1 VLRLPFFGEKSFV
14 APQRILVMRYRFIG
28 DTLLLVPFLR
38 QLRSACPN
46 ALIDLLV
53 APQSGELLRDC
64 PYIDNLIFFDTK
76 SKPARVAQQATN
88 SRSEQAETVPRSF
101 WEYARLLRK
110 NHYDTAFVL
119 KRSFSSAV
127 LAWLAGIP
135 QRVGFDTEGR
145 GFFLTHRVPYEKK
158 NRHEID
164 CFLDALR
171 AVQLASLE
179 APSEGYRLES
189 WWSAAEEATAV
200 QALQATEAGVEPVQR
215 HVMLHLTSSNPAKE
229 WSLAQARILA
239 DWLLSHPGWH
249 VHCLGAA
256 SDAPV
261 YERLRGM
268 LSVKKLDNTDLPK
281 MSSDESVVVERDD
294 PRQRLHN
301 HCGQFSLTE
310 SMAFLSHMAFGVGV
324 DAGTLHMAAAAGIPV
339 VALFG
344 PSNDRKWLPPGAKL
358 VRAESLCEAC
368 RDGKPLSA
376 SHTCMRDL
384 RAEAVI
390 ETIRLMETEI
400 KP

>member
-1 VLRLPFFGEKSFV
+1 
-14 APQRILVMRYRFIG
+14 MRYRFIG

-38 QLRSACPN
+38 QLRAACPN
-46 ALIDLLV
+46 ARIDLLV
-53 APQSGELLRDC
+53 APQSGELLRNC
-64 PYIDNLIFFDTK
+64 PYIDNLLFFDTK
-76 SKPARVAQQATN
+76 GKSTPMARQATGSGIEALPQN
-88 SRSEQAETVPRSF
+88 AETVPRSF
-101 WEYARLLRK
+101 WEYARFLRR

-145 GFFLTHRVPYEKK
+145 GLFLTHRVPYEKK

-171 AVQLASLE
+171 AVHLAPPE
-179 APSEGYRLES
+179 ATPELRRLES
-189 WWSAAEEATAV
+189 WWSAEENAVAT
-200 QALQATEAGVEPVQR
+200 QALQATESRNEPPHR
-215 HVMLHLTSSNPAKE
+215 HIMLHLTSSNPAKE
-229 WSLAQARILA
+229 WPLAQACILA

-261 YERLRGM
+261 YEQLRGK
-268 LSVKKLDNTDLPK
+268 LSVKKLDNPGSQK
-281 MSSDESVVVERDD
+281 MSFDTSLAVEKDN

-310 SMAFLSHMAFGVGV
+310 SMAFLSRMTFGVGV
-324 DAGTLHMAAAAGIPV
+324 DSGTLHMAAAAGVPV
-339 VALFG
+339 IALFG
-344 PSNDRKWLPPGAKL
+344 PSNDQKWLPPGAKL
-358 VRAESLCEAC
+358 VRADALCEAC
-368 RDGKPLSA
+368 RDAKPLSA

-390 ETIRLMETEI
+390 ETIRRMETEM